1 MKIDVRFTE
10 AGKVVYQNGD
20 LLKKIKVGDWIDLRA
35 VERIAMRTGDYR
47 ILKLG
52 VSMQLPKGY
61 EALVAPRSSTFKNF
75 GILAVNSIGIIDNSY
90 CGDGDE
96 WGFLAV
102 AMRDT
107 IIEAG
112 DRICQFRIIK
122 NQPDVEFNVV
132 DTLGNPDRG
141 GVGSTGTN

>member
-1 MKIDVRFTE
+1 MKIDIRFTE

-112 DRICQFRIIK
+112 DRICQFRIIE

-141 GVGSTGTN
+141 GVGSTGTK